1 MALFRVVAISDA
13 VDELIAGQRAVH
25 EHRRLPRQVDNRR
38 ILLHETQPQPSRS
51 TRHCL
56 RHKHQSLHAIICLS
70 MLSAAA
76 PVALGLNMEQEIFMD
91 DYITDLL
98 QHLVVKEF

>member
-1 MALFRVVAISDA
+1 
-13 VDELIAGQRAVH
+13 
-25 EHRRLPRQVDNRR
+25 
-38 ILLHETQPQPSRS
+38 
-51 TRHCL
+51 
-56 RHKHQSLHAIICLS
+56 